1 MTDFKNKVRV
11 MIVDDSAV
19 IRGMITKALQESPA
33 IEVVASVMNGKAALS
48 VIKEAKPDIVLL
60 DIEMPEMDGIT
71 ALPLLLEASPGSKII
86 MVSSLTQRNAE
97 ITMKALQ
104 LGATEC
110 LAKPTSKG
118 DRSQTDAFFRDLLD
132 KVIALGNAAANN
144 MTPRFSA
151 GHMAPGNAPAVAAK
165 PVPVMTTS
173 PTNGVLFVPGAEIR
187 CLAIGSSTGGPQA
200 LMQLFKLMQGKALKV
215 PVFITQHMP
224 ATFTKI
230 LAEHLHSA
238 SGMPCEEGV
247 DKMEAK
253 AGTIYIAPGD
263 YHMIPRMEDKVI
275 RIGLNQ
281 NPPVNFCRPA
291 VDPMFEALAKL
302 YGRNLLAVVLTG
314 MGQDGMEGA
323 KMVNAMGG
331 NVIAQ
336 DESTS
341 VVWGMPGAVTKA
353 GQAKA
358 VLPLPEIAQLL
369 TRVLP

>member
-1 MTDFKNKVRV
+1 MTDFKDKIRV

-19 IRGMITKALQESPA
+19 IRGMVTKALQESPA
-33 IEVVASVMNGKAALS
+33 VEVVASVMNGKAALNL
-48 VIKEAKPDIVLL
+48 IKEIKPDIVLL

-71 ALPLLLEASPGSKII
+71 ALPLLLEASPSSKVI

-110 LAKPTSKG
+110 VAKPTSKG
-118 DRSQTDAFFRDLLD
+118 DRSETDKFFRELLNM
-132 KVIALGNAAANN
+132 VVTLGNVATKNI
-144 MTPRFSA
+144 TPRFSA
-151 GHMAPGNAPAVAAK
+151 GQVPPVASTGAAK
-165 PVPVMTTS
+165 ASMNVTPS
-173 PTNGVLFVPGAEIR
+173 SGILFMPSAEIR

-200 LMQLFKLMQGKALKV
+200 LMQLFKLMQSKPLKV

-230 LAEHLHSA
+230 LADHLHGA
-238 SGMPCEEGV
+238 SGMPCEEGA

-281 NPPVNFCRPA
+281 NAPVNFCRPA

-323 KMVNAMGG
+323 KVVNAMGG

-336 DESTS
+336 DEATS

-358 VLPLPEIAQLL
+358 VLPLAEIAQVLM
-369 TRVLP
+369 RVLP